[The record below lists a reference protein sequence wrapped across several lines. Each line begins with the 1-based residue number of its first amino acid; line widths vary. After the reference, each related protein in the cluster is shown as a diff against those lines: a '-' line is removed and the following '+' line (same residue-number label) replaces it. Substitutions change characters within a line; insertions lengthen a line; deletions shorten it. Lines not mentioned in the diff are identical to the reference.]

1 MTAFHT
7 IRGELEKL
15 AMKTMQ
21 ERLRKRRIVVAL
33 WMNGTSGRDILSG
46 IFRYAKTRVGW
57 DIRLV
62 QLPNAMHP
70 ERIRKLA

>member
-1 MTAFHT
+1 
-7 IRGELEKL
+7 
-15 AMKTMQ
+15 
-21 ERLRKRRIVVAL
+21 
-33 WMNGTSGRDILSG
+33 MNGTSGRDILSG